1 MVVVKADVAQGAYG
15 GVMGDSEETRSL
27 SDASSSSGSTRVS
40 SLSKAEGED
49 EKAGFKG

>member
-1 MVVVKADVAQGAYG
+1 MVVVKADVAQGACG

-27 SDASSSSGSTRVS
+27 SDASSSSSSTRVS
-40 SLSKAEGED
+40 SLSKAERED